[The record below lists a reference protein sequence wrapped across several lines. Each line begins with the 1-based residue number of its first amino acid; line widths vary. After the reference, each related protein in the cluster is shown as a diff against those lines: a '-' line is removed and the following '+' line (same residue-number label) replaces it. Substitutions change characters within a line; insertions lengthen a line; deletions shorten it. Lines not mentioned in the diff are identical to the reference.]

1 MPNFGTRDVAGVVL
15 LLIVITSE
23 SLTRSSYVCPKK
35 FVAIGRK
42 CYYFSKDEAAWHDAH
57 FRCKSLNSSL
67 AVVTKSQQEITIR
80 RYLNRRKDGK
90 HERWLG
96 GRYNDRQSRWV
107 WGENGKPLAFYAFS
121 RMNYNDPKWA
131 WHCIIVDPQR
141 QNKWSAR
148 SCVEEKRY
156 ICQRSVL
163 GKRKFNRSKCYT
175 SSDRDA
181 RELCAKQKV
190 GESAPGYLVKKPV
203 KPRKPNP
210 YHVAT
215 FVCPTHMIL
224 VGRKCYFFSPEK
236 ASWSNAYWSCRDNKT
251 KLAVITTKM
260 QDNILR
266 GFLKGTF
273 TEKHERWI
281 GGIFDWKQQK
291 WKWAMSGRVI
301 RYKHFAKEALVTSKN
316 NTHHCITL
324 DPEFDN
330 LWNSKNRL
338 EEKHY
343 ICQAK
348 SKSVVKY
355 NKTLQATE
363 LTKPDATVVINAV
376 ESDNRNQTNKKI
388 EAPITYKTPA
398 HYNNEVTDKYVYN

>member
-15 LLIVITSE
+15 LLIVITS
-23 SLTRSSYVCPKK
+23 
-35 FVAIGRK
+35 
-42 CYYFSKDEAAWHDAH
+42 
-57 FRCKSLNSSL
+57 
-67 AVVTKSQQEITIR
+67 
-80 RYLNRRKDGK
+80 GK

-273 TEKHERWI
+273 TAEKHERWI

-388 EAPITYKTPA
+388 EAPVTYKTPA